1 MGTDES
7 TARAPDARVFQV
19 DAANEPSREE
29 VYYDTLYQRLD
40 GLLKE
45 LEVSGMKPDDALLER
60 LRLLKVEAGQ
70 IVQRR
75 K

>member
-1 MGTDES
+1 MGTDENL
-7 TARAPDARVFQV
+7 ARAQSARGLSEEAVF
-19 DAANEPSREE
+19 EPSREE
-29 VYYDTLYQRLD
+29 TYYDTLYQRLD

-45 LEVSGMKPDDALLER
+45 LEASGMKPDDALLER

-70 IVQRR
+70 IVKRR